1 MHVPVPVVSPLDEVG
16 PEQEALLADSVGL
29 ALLVVLHTLS
39 PAERLAFG
47 LHDMFGAV
55 RGDRPDRRPLAGGG
69 EAAGKPRPP
78 PRPGGGAG
86 IRRRP
91 RHAVGARGR
100 VHSRRARG
108 RLRCAGRT
116 ARPRR
121 RALRADAGAPP
132 AGMSREVRGA
142 EAVARDAL
150 ASSPL
155 DLYVSPALINGAAGA
170 VTTRDGKPFYGS
182 VRPCAPHH
190 YSPRR
195 RSAAWGSR
203 SRRPAAGQ
211 YRSTGRPSHRG
222 DRFPSSA
229 REPGSRSRHHPCR
242 APPGQSA
249 GNRQADPRA
258 TPRPR
263 DTMAASS
270 GRSFRITGRIPVRL
284 VIASSGKGRS
294 DRDCPSATGRGSHRC
309 S

>member
-1 MHVPVPVVSPLDEVG
+1 MLGSLSEADDAVQEAWLLLSRSDAAAIENLGGWLTTMVARICLNMRQARKSRREEPVGVHVPDPVVSPLDEVG

-170 VTTRDGKPFYGS
+170 VTTRDGKPFS
-182 VRPCAPHH
+182 V
-190 YSPRR
+190 
-195 RSAAWGSR
+195 
-203 SRRPAAGQ
+203 AGL
-211 YRSTGRPSHRG
+211 TVRG
-222 DRFPSSA
+222 GKITEIDIL
-229 REPGSRSRHHPCR
+229 
-242 APPGQSA
+242 
-249 GNRQADPRA
+249 ADPK
-258 TPRPR
+258 
-263 DTMAASS
+263 
-270 GRSFRITGRIPVRL
+270 RL
-284 VIASSGKGRS
+284 RQLDVTIL
-294 DRDCPSATGRGSHRC
+294 DR
-309 S
+309 